1 METSVINKVLTLG
14 VGVALGWVGHTL
26 ICKGRDEAVVR
37 AEESLRTTLSPENIG
52 RQAGSATATVV
63 TEGAKAFFSQLR
75 EEVPAFRSQDEHD
88 QPTTTQT
95 APRRTLRAQQM
106 TTIQGTATVNSPKQ

>member
-1 METSVINKVLTLG
+1 MINKVLTLG

-26 ICKGRDEAVVR
+26 ISKGRDEAVMR

-63 TEGAKAFFSQLR
+63 SEGAKAFFSQLR

-88 QPTTTQT
+88 QPATTDST
-95 APRRTLRAQQM
+95 ARQTLRAQQK
-106 TTIQGTATVNSPKQ
+106 TTIQGTATVNTPNRQDRS